1 MKAMERKPISTDR
14 APAAIGPYSQAI
26 QAGGLVF
33 CSGQIA
39 LDPDS
44 GELSAPDDV
53 RSQTR
58 RVMENLR
65 AVLEAAG
72 SGLEQVVKVTMFI
85 ADMRDYGAANEVYG
99 DYFADSAPARSA
111 VQVAGLPKGARIE
124 IEAIATV

>member
-1 MKAMERKPISTDR
+1 MERKPISTPR
-14 APAAIGPYSQAI
+14 APAAVGPYSQAI

-58 RVMENLR
+58 RVMANLR

-72 SGLEQVVKVTMFI
+72 SGIDHVVKVTMFI

-99 DYFADSAPARSA
+99 GYFAEGAAPARAA
-111 VQVAGLPKGARIE
+111 VQVAGLPKGARIM
-124 IEAIATV
+124 IEAIATA